1 VGFKKIAKIHI
12 DWNATHTK
20 IFYLEKTIYSMEDLS
35 TNDKLTLLQ
44 YAISKYEEENI
55 LMEKLKTLFN
65 QKDIDRGI
73 ATLIGTQKVRRIG
86 PDILQNNISHTG
98 ELPELSPKL
107 KSIIDNL

>member
-1 VGFKKIAKIHI
+1 MDG
-12 DWNATHTK
+12 
-20 IFYLEKTIYSMEDLS
+20 LS
-35 TNDKLTLLQ
+35 NNDKLILLQ

-55 LMEKLKTLFN
+55 LMERLKTVFD

-86 PDILQNNISHTG
+86 PDILQNNVSHTG
-98 ELPELSPKL
+98 ELPELPPNL